1 MKSGDLLWGLALA
14 GSAAL
19 LGIPASQ
26 EAFVAFTTGHPYLA
40 GFLKFA
46 WLATLGE
53 LLALRIGAGRWALPG
68 ALGARALIWG
78 LLGISITLAFTVFT
92 EGTRGAMQRGLLP
105 EGAGPLGLAF
115 FTSALMNLTFGP
127 VLMGTHRFTDTWLD
141 MRCEGLTRTCVA
153 DVARRIDWVG
163 FCDFVILKTIPIF
176 WIPAHTA
183 VFLLPAEF
191 RVVAAAFLSVALGG
205 ILAFAKKSRSGP
217 TQAPSAAI
225 SSQA

>member
-1 MKSGDLLWGLALA
+1 MKTGDLLWGLALA
-14 GSAAL
+14 GTAAL

-53 LLALRIGAGRWALPG
+53 LLALRIGAGRWVMPG
-68 ALGARALIWG
+68 ALGARAFIWG

-92 EGTRGAMQRGLLP
+92 EGARGAMQRGLLP
-105 EGAGPLGLAF
+105 GGAGPLGLAF

-141 MRCEGLTRTCVA
+141 MRCEGLARRTVA
-153 DVARRIDWVG
+153 DVAGRIDWVG
-163 FCDFVILKTIPIF
+163 FCDFVVLKTIPLF

-205 ILAFAKKSRSGP
+205 ILAFAKRNRSGP
-217 TQAPSAAI
+217 AQAPSAAS
-225 SSQA
+225 SSQE